1 MRVSLRLPLL
11 STVGLLLA
19 GLAAPVSVSHAQ
31 GTHLWTQSRFED
43 FEKGTPQGV
52 AIGSDGT
59 LREGPA
65 LKEWLT
71 TPSTFVW
78 SVAADKSGTAFLG
91 TGSPATVLRVEKDG
105 KPFTLFESKDLSVQV
120 VRLGPDGALYAA
132 TLPSGKVYKLNADA
146 QQRR

>member
-1 MRVSLRLPLL
+1 MRVSLRFP
-11 STVGLLLA
+11 SVSITALLLA
-19 GLAAPVSVSHAQ
+19 GLAAPVSMSHAQ
-31 GTHLWTQSRFED
+31 GTHLWTQSRFEE

-78 SVAADKSGTAFLG
+78 SVAASKNGAVFLG
-91 TGSPATVLRVEKDG
+91 TGSPAIVLRVENG
-105 KPFTLFESKDLSVQV
+105 
-120 VRLGPDGALYAA
+120 G
-132 TLPSGKVYKLNADA
+132 
-146 QQRR
+146 